1 MPIPNKTF
9 DYRAGDTPMPLRC
22 RLRSRDVR
30 SGALQARPVAGD
42 VVEWTI
48 SWPGAEETKTSAPGG
63 GLRVDPRTKV
73 VTHPIDPAR
82 IASLSAGAR
91 VPLVVRVVNAAGE
104 RRTWFTGTIV
114 KEGVQ
119 A

>member
-1 MPIPNKTF
+1 MPVPSKTF
-9 DYRAGDTPMPLRC
+9 VYRAGDTPLPLRC

-30 SGALQARPVAGD
+30 SGALTVRPLPGD

-48 SWPGAEETKTSAPGG
+48 SWPGAAETKTSAPGG
-63 GLRVDPRTKV
+63 GLKVDPRTKV
-73 VTHPIDPAR
+73 VTCPVASER
-82 IASLSAGAR
+82 IVSLSAGVR

-104 RRTWFTGTIV
+104 RRTWFTGNIV
-114 KEGVQ
+114 KEGTQ